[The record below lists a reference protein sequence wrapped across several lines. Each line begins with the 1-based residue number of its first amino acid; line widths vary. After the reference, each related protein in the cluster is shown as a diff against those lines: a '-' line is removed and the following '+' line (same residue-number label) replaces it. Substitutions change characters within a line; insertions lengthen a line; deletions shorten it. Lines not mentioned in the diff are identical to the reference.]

1 MPTVISPSINLL
13 GPQGAAS
20 GPRGRNAEQP
30 EGRSFGAAL
39 DRSRATSAAD
49 TQESAETSGTAPLAG
64 RKTARA
70 EDKKSELSADDV
82 MALLTPLQ
90 APVVPAAAPGRLAPE
105 QATKGGA
112 GATVDGLAA
121 GSASGTLPEE
131 APVLPDGAAQ
141 TAADQAAAKTARAAA
156 APAHDDHAEAPAAN
170 PPDDAALPL
179 ATAAAAAATPPTDA
193 SPKAAVT
200 TPSPTAGATTNA
212 KAPAVKAAAA
222 ASDAPAAAEA
232 ATATAASADKPAVVT
247 QAAAAVETAK
257 ADAPAARPDTASI
270 EPAATPDAQALSA
283 LQAGAAPI
291 AGRDAAPA
299 QSAPVLTV
307 APQVGSTEWGPAIG
321 HQMIRMSTTGHQVA
335 ELNLNPANLGPL
347 KVTLTM
353 GDNQAQAM
361 FVSAHESVRKA
372 VEAALPQLRT
382 TLAEQGI
389 NLGQTS
395 VGADTRQP
403 NGGNAFAQQNPS
415 RPQGQPDYPG
425 SGRADSAAAQ
435 TVAAAPS
442 AASALRRATAG
453 LDTFA

>member
-1 MPTVISPSINLL
+1 MPTVISPSVNLSGL
-13 GPQGAAS
+13 QGAAS

-49 TQESAETSGTAPLAG
+49 AQVAAETSAAGPLPG
-64 RKTARA
+64 RKTART

-82 MALLTPLQ
+82 MALLAPLQ
-90 APVVPAAAPGRLAPE
+90 APVVPAAAQGKLAPE
-105 QATKGGA
+105 PATKGGA

-121 GSASGTLPEE
+121 GAASGSLPEE
-131 APVLPDGAAQ
+131 ASAPLDGSSHV
-141 TAADQAAAKTARAAA
+141 AADQATAKTARAAGT
-156 APAHDDHAEAPAAN
+156 PAHDDHAEAPAADQ
-170 PPDDAALPL
+170 PDNAALPL
-179 ATAAAAAATPPTDA
+179 ATAAASAATLSTDA
-193 SPKAAVT
+193 SPKAAVP
-200 TPSPTAGATTNA
+200 TPSPTAGAATDA
-212 KAPAVKAAAA
+212 KAPAVKATA
-222 ASDAPAAAEA
+222 ASDAPAAADT
-232 ATATAASADKPAVVT
+232 ATATATSADKSAAVP

-270 EPAATPDAQALSA
+270 EPATTPDAQALSA
-283 LQAGAAPI
+283 LQASAAPT
-291 AGRDAAPA
+291 AGRDAAPT

-321 HQMIRMSTTGHQVA
+321 HQMIRMSAGGHQVA

-395 VGADTRQP
+395 VGAEARQP

-425 SGRADSAAAQ
+425 SARADSAAAH

-442 AASALRRATAG
+442 AASTLRRATAG